1 MQTYPTGYAESHR
14 IAEQIFREIL
24 PRHGMAVREEQIAL
38 CHEVLDTLYN
48 KENSLCEAGVGTG
61 KTLAYLV
68 GCILWQMHRP
78 ERMKLPIVISTSS
91 VALQD
96 AILTEYLPDLSAIL
110 LDEGIITAPIT
121 AVVRKGKERF
131 VCDARLAERA
141 SLVLPKRTREKR
153 SLRIAENILD
163 MDHIPE
169 LSHYDRCRICV
180 PQSCPRDCFMAYD
193 RSYWKD
199 HVTDQSGEVIQ
210 QGTLLDQQHFN
221 NMELGIS
228 DMTLAGAIMQFKA
241 VQDGYNYADEMHT
254 ATLAQTGSKWPF
266 NNTPTTI
273 ALAQLRES
281 TNYGVEVTV
290 LAYSGGRL
298 GNIRVTDRARNG
310 FKLVHDG
317 SATTV
322 KVQIRVTGGMTDPA
336 PTE

>member
-1 MQTYPTGYAESHR
+1 
-14 IAEQIFREIL
+14 
-24 PRHGMAVREEQIAL
+24 
-38 CHEVLDTLYN
+38 
-48 KENSLCEAGVGTG
+48 
-61 KTLAYLV
+61 
-68 GCILWQMHRP
+68 
-78 ERMKLPIVISTSS
+78 
-91 VALQD
+91 
-96 AILTEYLPDLSAIL
+96 
-110 LDEGIITAPIT
+110 
-121 AVVRKGKERF
+121 
-131 VCDARLAERA
+131 
-141 SLVLPKRTREKR
+141 
-153 SLRIAENILD
+153 
-163 MDHIPE
+163 
-169 LSHYDRCRICV
+169 
-180 PQSCPRDCFMAYD
+180 
-193 RSYWKD
+193 
-199 HVTDQSGEVIQ
+199 
-210 QGTLLDQQHFN
+210 LLDQQHFN

-241 VQDGYNYADEMHT
+241 VQDGYNYADELHT

-317 SATTV
+317 SATAV

>member
-1 MQTYPTGYAESHR
+1 
-14 IAEQIFREIL
+14 
-24 PRHGMAVREEQIAL
+24 
-38 CHEVLDTLYN
+38 
-48 KENSLCEAGVGTG
+48 
-61 KTLAYLV
+61 
-68 GCILWQMHRP
+68 
-78 ERMKLPIVISTSS
+78 
-91 VALQD
+91 
-96 AILTEYLPDLSAIL
+96 
-110 LDEGIITAPIT
+110 
-121 AVVRKGKERF
+121 
-131 VCDARLAERA
+131 
-141 SLVLPKRTREKR
+141 
-153 SLRIAENILD
+153 
-163 MDHIPE
+163 
-169 LSHYDRCRICV
+169 
-180 PQSCPRDCFMAYD
+180 MAYD

-336 PTE
+336 PTEEQEDKSMKIIEKNEGKKINYNLTGTKLDFADGALTLDLARYQQDDTVTRDIMVDSEGYLTTGRGLYYAAQVEIPARKYTETVTTAQETDAQAEGGENTEGMSRETVTRTPEPLDTEDVTLYLFAIDGIMIH